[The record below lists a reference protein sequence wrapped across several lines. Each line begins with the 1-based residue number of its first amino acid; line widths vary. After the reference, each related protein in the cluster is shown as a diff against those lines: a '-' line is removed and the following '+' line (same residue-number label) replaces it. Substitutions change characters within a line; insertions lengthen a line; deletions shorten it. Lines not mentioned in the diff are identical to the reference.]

1 MLKPI
6 SKQKI
11 KTIRAYVKQGL
22 SANKIQKTLQKNH
35 MGMQRKNL
43 LAQIRKI
50 KNQKPKVNRKKYV
63 PKKYRK
69 QVKKISN
76 APRARKPMFFGKHVA
91 VYALAK
97 TRRHPAPYSAR
108 FEFYGSRKDKF
119 KAVRLAF
126 SGIVPRYERPHV
138 KCSARDFLTN
148 PYVYGERG
156 IWVGRPE
163 VESQ

>member
-1 MLKPI
+1 
-6 SKQKI
+6 
-11 KTIRAYVKQGL
+11 
-22 SANKIQKTLQKNH
+22 
-35 MGMQRKNL
+35 MQRKNL

-108 FEFYGSRKDKF
+108 FEFYGSGKDLA
-119 KAVRLAF
+119 KAVKLAYGGF
-126 SGIVPRYERPHV
+126 VPRKEWAFV
-138 KCSARDFLTN
+138 EISAREFLNN
-148 PYVYGERG
+148 PKKYGEKGNWIALPR
-156 IWVGRPE
+156 ID
-163 VESQ
+163 S